1 MEEDRVRPYINN
13 VNSRFVSFVQQFRL
27 NTVLYMYNFNVFFI
41 LICILCF
48 TTTWQRLSKASFD
61 RIKIKYTEVKYCT

>member
-1 MEEDRVRPYINN
+1 MEEDHVRPYINN

-48 TTTWQRLSKASFD
+48 TTM
-61 RIKIKYTEVKYCT
+61 